1 MFRVN
6 INDHSLVPLERK
18 RFGDLDIRE
27 RADLQEWLVQ
37 SPESLGEDLLIIQKE
52 FDGFQ
57 DTRERLDVLA
67 LDRQGRLVI
76 IENKL
81 DDSGRDVVWQALKYV
96 AYCSTL
102 RKADLID
109 IYQKYLD
116 RWDRGTNASD
126 KLCNFLEVDDL
137 ESTVMNAGNEQR
149 LMLVSA
155 NFRKEVT
162 STALWLIG
170 HGITVQCFKVT
181 PYVFQQELFVD
192 LQQIIPTPEAADFM
206 IGMADKESEEK
217 VVRQAKSR
225 RHILRKQFWGRTLE
239 VFRDRKISRFDNIS
253 PSTDHWLACGTG
265 VRGCQYGLIFSKKEA
280 RVELLLGRPHAE
292 ENKWLFQEL
301 YDEKCGNEVDAD
313 SDLYWDKQET
323 KIRSRIW
330 YSQSFD
336 GFDENKW
343 NMMIEWLCEHFLK
356 LENTFSDSLTRLN
369 NQLRSKP
376 DALTFEEREPRI

>member
-6 INDHSLVPLERK
+6 VEDQSLQRLER
-18 RFGDLDIRE
+18 RQFGDLKIRE
-27 RADLQEWLVQ
+27 REDLQEWLVR
-37 SPESLGEDLLIIQKE
+37 SPESLGEDLLVIQKE

-57 DTRERLDVLA
+57 DTRERLDILA
-67 LDRQGRLVI
+67 LDKQGRLVV

-102 RKADLID
+102 KKADLRD

-116 RWDRGTNASD
+116 RWDRGANASD

-170 HGITVQCFKVT
+170 HGIKAQCFKVS

-192 LQQIIPTPEAADFM
+192 VQQIIPTPEAADFM

-217 VVRQAKSR
+217 AVQQAQSR
-225 RHILRKQFWGRTLE
+225 RHVLRKEFWGRTLE

-253 PSTDHWLACGTG
+253 PSTGSLACLWN
-265 VRGCQYGLIFSKKEA
+265 RCKGLPVCVDIF
-280 RVELLLGRPHAE
+280 
-292 ENKWLFQEL
+292 
-301 YDEKCGNEVDAD
+301 
-313 SDLYWDKQET
+313 
-323 KIRSRIW
+323 
-330 YSQSFD
+330 
-336 GFDENKW
+336 
-343 NMMIEWLCEHFLK
+343 
-356 LENTFSDSLTRLN
+356 
-369 NQLRSKP
+369 
-376 DALTFEEREPRI
+376 

>member
-6 INDHSLVPLERK
+6 VEDQTLVRLERK
-18 RFGDLDIRE
+18 QFGDLKIRE
-27 RADLQEWLVQ
+27 REDLQEWLVR
-37 SPESLGEDLLIIQKE
+37 SPESLGEDLLVIQKE

-57 DTRERLDVLA
+57 DTRERLDILA
-67 LDRQGRLVI
+67 LDKQGRLVV

-102 RKADLID
+102 KKADLID

-116 RWDRGTNASD
+116 RWDRGAIASD

-170 HGITVQCFKVT
+170 HGIKAQCFKVS

-192 LQQIIPTPEAADFM
+192 VQQIIPTPEAADFM

-217 VVRQAKSR
+217 AVQQAQSR
-225 RHILRKQFWGRTLE
+225 RHVLRKEFWGRTLE

-265 VRGCQYGLIFSKKEA
+265 VRGCQFVLIFSKKEA
-280 RVELLLGRPHAE
+280 RVELLLGRPQAE

-301 YDEKCGNEVDAD
+301 YNEKCRNDGD
-313 SDLYWDKQET
+313 SDPDLDWDKQEST
-323 KIRSRIW
+323 IRSRIW

-336 GFDENKW
+336 GYDENTW
-343 NMMIEWLCEHFLK
+343 NEMIEWLCEHFLK
-356 LENTFSDSLTRLN
+356 LESTFSESLSRLN
-369 NQLRSKP
+369 NQLRSR
-376 DALTFEEREPRI
+376 AETLTFEERES